1 MNAQSRD
8 DQLIHLL
15 YPLMSNLHATGASM
29 AQMMDD
35 QEIAEIRRQHY
46 ERAERLAPLI
56 VGPTGEP
63 VTYHR
68 LRTRDPYLIG
78 SVARLRERHLQM
90 VHDLRIVY
98 STDEMMR
105 NLVEYRAS
113 AMRRLRDVDRDYAAL
128 VDDLASFV
136 QSQSTEDGTG
146 WYNNVPR

>member
-1 MNAQSRD
+1 
-8 DQLIHLL
+8 
-15 YPLMSNLHATGASM
+15 
-29 AQMMDD
+29 
-35 QEIAEIRRQHY
+35 
-46 ERAERLAPLI
+46 
-56 VGPTGEP
+56 
-63 VTYHR
+63 
-68 LRTRDPYLIG
+68 
-78 SVARLRERHLQM
+78 M
-90 VHDLRIVY
+90 VHDLRIGY